1 MYVNLIISVNLI
13 MIILLLIII
22 GFIYNRSFKSMFD
35 YTYILTPLIVY
46 IFPIG
51 ISVVNSI
58 INFKYSSRI
67 IFWAIGISPILIPI
81 VSTIFGINILNKN
94 EHDFYE
100 YSQPIKEIIINYMK
114 ERDIVNEESFIKLFY
129 TKERK
134 VIYCKIVIKI
144 SQNMND
150 LEVIS
155 IKKEIE
161 KLLNQKFENIN
172 FEVFLESISD
182 K

>member
-1 MYVNLIISVNLI
+1 
-13 MIILLLIII
+13 
-22 GFIYNRSFKSMFD
+22 MFD